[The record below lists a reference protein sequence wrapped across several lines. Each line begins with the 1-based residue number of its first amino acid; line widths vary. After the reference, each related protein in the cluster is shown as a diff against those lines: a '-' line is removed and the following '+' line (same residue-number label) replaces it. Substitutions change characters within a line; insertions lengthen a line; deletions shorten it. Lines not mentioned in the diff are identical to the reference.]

1 NLLDINNRKCTF
13 TQDATRVVLIEGKW
27 GSGAPF
33 FEYDRDGLLDL
44 VISNYV
50 EWTPELERGLDC
62 TYGTPA
68 KDYCPVRYFKGQGLT
83 LYHNRGDGTF
93 EDVTQQAGVAA
104 PGTRAF
110 APYILDF

>member
-1 NLLDINNRKCTF
+1 M
-13 TQDATRVVLIEGKW
+13 ATAPLPKLRSASGLREGKW
-27 GSGAPF
+27 GSGAAF
-33 FEYDRDGLLDL
+33 FDYDRDGRLDL

-83 LYHNRGDGTF
+83 LYRNRGDGTF
-93 EDVTQQAGVAA
+93 EDVTQRAGVASEGA
-104 PGTRAF
+104 RAF
-110 APYILDF
+110 ALYPGLQRGWLA